1 MGTFLLA
8 LFIIFIVIPIA
19 RVVWSVYRLRSQARS
34 AFRRFEQDMRGQAED
49 ARRDAR
55 PGGWRSAPAREKKI
69 SREQGEY
76 VEWEEVAVT
85 ETSVGQDASS
95 GPTETRFES
104 EQQIVDVEWEDVK

>member
-8 LFIIFIVIPIA
+8 LFIIFIVIPLG
-19 RVVWSVYRLRSQARS
+19 RVMWTVYRLRSQAKN

-55 PGGWRSAPAREKKI
+55 PGGWQQAPPREKKI
-69 SREQGEY
+69 TREQGEY
-76 VEWEEVAVT
+76 VEWEDVT
-85 ETSVGQDASS
+85 VVESVKTDEASS
-95 GPTETRFES
+95 DAGTRFES

>member
-8 LFIIFIVIPIA
+8 LFIIFIVIPLG
-19 RVVWSVYRLRSQARS
+19 RVLWTVYRLRSQAKN

-55 PGGWRSAPAREKKI
+55 PGGWRQAPAREKKI
-69 SREQGEY
+69 TREQGEY
-76 VEWEEVAVT
+76 VEWEDVT
-85 ETSVGQDASS
+85 VVDKAEDDTKSCG
-95 GPTETRFES
+95 TETRFES